1 MRKQRVQMESRRS
14 LLRPFIADDLDWLTD
29 LVADREVNRFLW
41 DDVESREKAGRI
53 AEEIISLDLRRFQF
67 GHWAIQDKNTGAFLG
82 WTALGKLCSWSGP
95 SDEIAVSYAL
105 RRASWGQGFATEAAG
120 HLVCYAFEVTCL
132 ERVMA
137 VVDARNTASKR
148 VLEKIGMYLVISD
161 SVDGRC
167 RAQRFGGRSPD
178 YARFD
183 PGAGQR
189 PGALRSNAE
198 NCAGRQAALE
208 INLRGLRGSNRFAGR
223 ASAGRLF
230 EGHDGKDLPAEPG
243 IVPLTG

>member
-1 MRKQRVQMESRRS
+1 
-14 LLRPFIADDLDWLTD
+14 
-29 LVADREVNRFLW
+29 VADREVNRFLW

-120 HLVCYAFEVTCL
+120 HLVRYALQNQSL

-148 VLEKIGMYLVISD
+148 VLEKIGMHLVVSD

-167 RAQRFGGRSPD
+167 LQYFRIDAPTEP
-178 YARFD
+178 ATK
-183 PGAGQR
+183 AGSIGKATDR
-189 PGALRSNAE
+189 TPWPPLFRTS
-198 NCAGRQAALE
+198 
-208 INLRGLRGSNRFAGR
+208 
-223 ASAGRLF
+223 GRL
-230 EGHDGKDLPAEPG
+230 
-243 IVPLTG
+243 